1 MRLLFLACS
10 ATKRPDEGL
19 LRAIDRYD
27 GPAFRL
33 LRKFLRERAVQAG
46 KLGILIL
53 SAEFG
58 LIAADM
64 PIPCYDRRMDVQ
76 RAIELR
82 PQVRRQAQALLAGRP
97 IYTATLTN
105 LGAAYTYALTWDEA
119 TMPLLGRPQFGVVT
133 HAQGPIGQRL
143 QQMKR
148 WLEAAD
154 A

>member
-10 ATKRPDEGL
+10 ATKRPDAGL
-19 LRAIDRYD
+19 LPAIDRYD

-33 LRKFLRERAVQAG
+33 LRKHLRAHTGAAG
-46 KLGILIL
+46 TLDMLIL

-58 LIAADM
+58 LIAADTL
-64 PIPCYDRRMDVQ
+64 IPCYDRRMDAW

-82 PQVRRQAQALLAGRP
+82 PQVRAQAQSLLSSRP
-97 IYTATLTN
+97 SYTATLTN
-105 LGAAYTYALTWDEA
+105 LGKVYTYTLTWDEA
-119 TMPLLGRPQFGVVT
+119 TTPLLGRLRFGIVT
-133 HAQGPIGQRL
+133 HAQGRIGQRL

-148 WLEAAD
+148 WLEAGD

>member
-1 MRLLFLACS
+1 MRLLLLACS
-10 ATKRPDEGL
+10 ATKRPDVGL

-27 GPAFRL
+27 GRAFRL
-33 LRKFLRERAVQAG
+33 LRKYVREQPNRVG
-46 KLGILIL
+46 SLDILIL

-58 LIAADM
+58 LIAADT
-64 PIPCYDRRMDVQ
+64 PIPFYDRRMDAR

-82 PQVRRQAQALLAGRP
+82 PQVRPQARSLLASRP
-97 IYTATLTN
+97 RYTATFTN
-105 LGAAYTYALTWDEA
+105 LGNVYTYALTWDEA
-119 TMPLLGRPQFGVVT
+119 TTPLFGRSRFGMVM
-133 HAQGPIGQRL
+133 HAQGRIGQRL